1 MGPAIQRQPQGFEMH
16 ETLLDCVSGP
26 LEFHRDTTLQSKQ
39 HQNGH
44 SGKIGRMKVLDQ
56 PISKVWRRPEVLLLL
71 MAAASPISFATWMA
85 LIDNF
90 SIHEASFT
98 GKEIGILQS
107 LREVPGFA
115 SFAVVWVLLVMREQK
130 LAYLSLLCLGVGTA
144 VTGFFPNVLG
154 LYITT
159 VVMSLGFHYYET
171 VASSLALQ
179 WFDKDKAPEL
189 LGKVIAVS
197 SAASIVAFG
206 LIWIGFEQLEV
217 GYTWT
222 YLIGG
227 GATIA
232 IALFCW
238 LGFPHYPEKVQQNKH
253 MVLRKRY
260 WLYYVLTFLSGARRQ
275 IFIVFAGFLLVE
287 KFDYDVG
294 AVAALYLLNAAIN
307 IPAAPAIGRM
317 IARFGERNALI
328 VEYIGLIGVFTAYAL
343 VDNGT
348 VAGILY
354 VLDHLFF
361 AMAIAMRTY
370 FQKIAD
376 PADIA
381 STAGVSFTINHVA
394 AVVLP
399 ALYGVLWLAS
409 PALVF
414 LSGAALALASL
425 ICALMVPH
433 DPQPGNEVMGWGP
446 HERAVPTRP

>member
-1 MGPAIQRQPQGFEMH
+1 
-16 ETLLDCVSGP
+16 
-26 LEFHRDTTLQSKQ
+26 
-39 HQNGH
+39 
-44 SGKIGRMKVLDQ
+44 
-56 PISKVWRRPEVLLLL
+56 

-222 YLIGG
+222 YQIGG

-260 WLYYVLTFLSGARRQ
+260 WLYYVRPLVGRVGRYSSSSRGSSGR
-275 IFIVFAGFLLVE
+275 
-287 KFDYDVG
+287 KSYYDVG
-294 AVAALYLLNAAIN
+294 NCGSL
-307 IPAAPAIGRM
+307 PAECGYQHSCAPAIGRM
-317 IARFGERNALI
+317 IARFGEHHALI
-328 VEYIGLIGVFTAYAL
+328 VEISV
-343 VDNGT
+343 
-348 VAGILY
+348 
-354 VLDHLFF
+354 
-361 AMAIAMRTY
+361 
-370 FQKIAD
+370 
-376 PADIA
+376 
-381 STAGVSFTINHVA
+381 
-394 AVVLP
+394 
-399 ALYGVLWLAS
+399 
-409 PALVF
+409 
-414 LSGAALALASL
+414 
-425 ICALMVPH
+425 
-433 DPQPGNEVMGWGP
+433 
-446 HERAVPTRP
+446 